1 MKAARGG
8 KEKVKELNYKEHRDL
23 KSSVFQRNECEVA
36 CMEKGL

>member
-23 KSSVFQRNECEVA
+23 KSSVFQRNKCEVA